1 MINVNQITSQLA
13 RMPDQALQQYAQ
25 MHKSDPYIM
34 ALALSESNR
43 RKQMRSGAQ
52 MNAPEQPKV
61 VDQEIQSMAAPMPEN
76 VGIGQLPAGDMNFAD
91 GGIVAFGSGG
101 DVPRYNGS
109 MGSFTATQPPVSVQ
123 ELSRLY
129 QQDPKLAREAALR
142 AGPAGARILAQIETL
157 ARGVTPASAVM
168 PLAALQGGT
177 AASLAAARTM
187 GQMSPEQREGF
198 YSSPI
203 MGAMGGDAGLAAAIM
218 NAPGMEPPKSTSGSQ
233 IGKALLAIPRILVS
247 DPSLAQERD
256 AQKAKNKPA
265 PSAAEIQQA
274 MDAGSF
280 ARPAAPPPAAPKPD
294 AGARSSGQRAAS
306 SGLEL
311 LGGPGAGAAP
321 AAGLAS
327 LPRMPSPTETYQ
339 SVLDTVPL
347 VDPAAGQRE
356 ALGSE
361 IIGGAERRARTLKE
375 DIAKEGDVF
384 AGRGERIGQ
393 RESKLKNYES
403 TNQSLALLNAGLAI
417 MSTPGGLATAI
428 GKGARVGTEQYAAG
442 LDKIRAAQER
452 LEDAKDNL
460 DTLRLNRADMNR
472 KEVRAAEADIDRAKT
487 DAKRLGIEGIMAASD
502 LRQKQASDLFKGTLE
517 QAKTVYTVAGDLQGR
532 QIAANATMAAANAPG
547 AQERMFSRLGGG
559 DLRKGMQA
567 YSDIMGPEAKGQ
579 AAILQKF
586 ATADGQITLRMMES
600 SDDPQQRALAQSIR
614 SQLQVMM
621 VPGAQNAPGAGGARP

>member
-25 MHKSDPYIM
+25 MHKTDPYIM

-52 MNAPEQPKV
+52 MDAPEQPKV
-61 VDQEIQSMAAPMPEN
+61 VDQEIQGMAAPMPEN

-101 DVPRYNGS
+101 DVPRYQSQGL
-109 MGSFTATQPPVSVQ
+109 VQ
-123 ELSRLY
+123 GYSHGMV
-129 QQDPKLAREAALR
+129 DPSGLFGLGPEAMASDQARVEEILARKKAAER
-142 AGPAGARILAQIETL
+142 AARIKFLET
-157 ARGVTPASAVM
+157 AAPETAKRMKQEDAAMPTT
-168 PLAALQGGT
+168 PLASPDADFP
-177 AASLAAARTM
+177 SAART
-187 GQMSPEQREGF
+187 G
-198 YSSPI
+198 
-203 MGAMGGDAGLAAAIM
+203 
-218 NAPGMEPPKSTSGSQ
+218 T
-233 IGKALLAIPRILVS
+233 
-247 DPSLAQERD
+247 
-256 AQKAKNKPA
+256 
-265 PSAAEIQQA
+265 
-274 MDAGSF
+274 
-280 ARPAAPPPAAPKPD
+280 APPPAAPKAD
-294 AGARSSGQRAAS
+294 A
-306 SGLEL
+306 
-311 LGGPGAGAAP
+311 GGPGQRLPAGGPSAGGPSAGGPGGAP
-321 AAGLAS
+321 AAGLAALTPMQS
-327 LPRMPSPTETYQ
+327 PSQMYQ
-339 SVLDTVPL
+339 SAMDTVPL

-361 IIGGAERRARTLKE
+361 MIGGAERRARTLKE

-393 RESKLKNYES
+393 REAKLKDYEG

-452 LEDAKDNL
+452 LEDARDNL
-460 DTLRLNRADMNR
+460 DALRLNRADMNR
-472 KEVRAAEADIDRAKT
+472 KEVRAAETDIDRAKT
-487 DAKRLGIEGIMAASD
+487 DAKKLGIEGIMAASD
-502 LRQKQASDLFKGTLE
+502 LRHKQASELFKGTLE

-532 QIAANATMAAANAPG
+532 QIAADATRAAANAPG

-579 AAILQKF
+579 SAILQKF

-600 SDDPQQRALAQSIR
+600 SNDPQQRALAQSIR

-621 VPGAQNAPGAGGARP
+621 VPGAQNAPGTGGARP

>member
-61 VDQEIQSMAAPMPEN
+61 VDQEIQGMAAPMPEN

-91 GGIVAFGSGG
+91 GGIVAFSDGG
-101 DVPRYNGS
+101 DVPRYQSQGLVQGYS
-109 MGSFTATQPPVSVQ
+109 HGMVDPSGLFGLGPEATAYDQARI
-123 ELSRLY
+123 EEI
-129 QQDPKLAREAALR
+129 LARKKAAER
-142 AGPAGARILAQIETL
+142 AARIKFLET
-157 ARGVTPASAVM
+157 AAPETAKRMKQEDAAMPTT
-168 PLAALQGGT
+168 PLASPDADFP
-177 AASLAAARTM
+177 SAART
-187 GQMSPEQREGF
+187 R
-198 YSSPI
+198 
-203 MGAMGGDAGLAAAIM
+203 
-218 NAPGMEPPKSTSGSQ
+218 T
-233 IGKALLAIPRILVS
+233 
-247 DPSLAQERD
+247 
-256 AQKAKNKPA
+256 
-265 PSAAEIQQA
+265 
-274 MDAGSF
+274 
-280 ARPAAPPPAAPKPD
+280 APPPAAPKPD
-294 AGARSSGQRAAS
+294 AGGPAQRPPA
-306 SGLEL
+306 
-311 LGGPGAGAAP
+311 GGPGAAAAP
-321 AAGLAS
+321 AAGLAALTPMQS
-327 LPRMPSPTETYQ
+327 PSQMYQ
-339 SVLDTVPL
+339 SAMETVPL

-393 RESKLKNYES
+393 REAKLKDYES

-452 LEDAKDNL
+452 LEDARDNL
-460 DTLRLNRADMNR
+460 DALRLNRADMNR

-517 QAKTVYTVAGDLQGR
+517 QAKTMYTVAGDLQGR
-532 QIAANATMAAANAPG
+532 QIAADATRAAASAPG

-567 YSDIMGPEAKGQ
+567 YSDIMGTEAKGETAMI
-579 AAILQKF
+579 AAYAKDPMKLKILEQ
-586 ATADGQITLRMMES
+586 T
-600 SDDPQQRALAQSIR
+600 DPALAQLIKSRI
-614 SQLQVMM
+614 QTMM